1 MFLSPSDEAG
11 KDCMVGFSFRYL
23 LASTYRMYWWFMGVF
38 CLSMWI
44 YIYVDL
50 VTRKPELVQ

>member
-38 CLSMWI
+38 LSF
-44 YIYVDL
+44 YVDIYVDL